1 MESGELGYVPPDHSK
16 VPHWLVRLFDT
27 TESAHENPLLQQ
39 AVTTGILSMPR
50 EDDFQSNLCLEE
62 KWRNALRIGLPLAS
76 SLEYLFDIL
85 AVVIHSFPETHA
97 ELLWEETEKQMWGVI
112 ESTILPLLAVSTVRD
127 ILTHCPTVDVSGQ
140 RNFLHDVLTRFLF
153 YAPAAVQWSSL
164 LHLQS
169 NERLNAAQVFN
180 RDYSLNNFHE
190 DIADLRSWMP
200 LSRGKP
206 STMETLAMGS
216 FHGASTVLEMFRI
229 FLYSLPSQVVALLG
243 FIAAK
248 QQSFEAA
255 CYILELS
262 ISEVK
267 ELYGVVSIEYLI
279 TGIELVKCYN
289 FLMEEADG

>member
-1 MESGELGYVPPDHSK
+1 MQDELK
-16 VPHWLVRLFDT
+16 
-27 TESAHENPLLQQ
+27 
-39 AVTTGILSMPR
+39 
-50 EDDFQSNLCLEE
+50 
-62 KWRNALRIGLPLAS
+62 
-76 SLEYLFDIL
+76 IL
-85 AVVIHSFPETHA
+85 ALDGN
-97 ELLWEETEKQMWGVI
+97 LLKFCR
-112 ESTILPLLAVSTVRD
+112 LLAFIDNPIVPESLFKRSTRD
-127 ILTHCPTVDVSGQ
+127 MDGIRRVGLCASRPQQSTA
-140 RNFLHDVLTRFLF
+140 LDVLTRFLF

-216 FHGASTVLEMFRI
+216 FHSASTVLEMFRI